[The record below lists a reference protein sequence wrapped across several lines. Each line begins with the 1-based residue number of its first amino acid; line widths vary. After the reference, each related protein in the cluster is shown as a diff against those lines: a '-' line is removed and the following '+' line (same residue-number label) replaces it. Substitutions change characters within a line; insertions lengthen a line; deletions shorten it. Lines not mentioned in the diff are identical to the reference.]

1 MINITKII
9 GSLNKMKILK
19 LKNHIPISGP
29 ARREPADGTETD
41 MRVSLGFEPAW
52 FHKRCGIN
60 FTEKWHTD
68 PFYRYESLVKMKR
81 ELCQRFPSVS
91 YWNEDYKEDLATIS
105 GCYGAYVIPKVFG
118 FPLVYEKDKW
128 PEINKKKE
136 KLSVKDIE
144 ALNVGQLLKG
154 PFIEEIFN
162 QMDVIEKEW
171 GKIHGYLNWQ
181 GVLNNA
187 FILRGENI
195 FTDFYDKP
203 DLVHHFFSIISDL
216 MIKLALKVQKRQRKS
231 GFYINHFCV
240 SNCTVNMVSP
250 QIYREFLLP
259 YDKKIAE
266 SGFKRFGMH
275 TCNWNVT
282 PYLEEIIKLTKIGYL
297 DMGIMSD
304 MKKVK
309 KMFPEARRAVMYSPV
324 RLQEATLDKLIK
336 DMKKIHREIAPC
348 DVVMADIQSSTT
360 NRRINDFLRICRSI
374 EEGTG

>member
-1 MINITKII
+1 ME
-9 GSLNKMKILK
+9 KILK
-19 LKNHIPISGP
+19 LRNHIPISGP

-52 FHKRCGIN
+52 FHQRCGID
-60 FTEKWHTD
+60 FSKKWHTD
-68 PFYRYESLVKMKR
+68 PFFRYKSLVKMKK
-81 ELCQRFPSVS
+81 ELCKNFPSVS

-105 GCYGAYVIPKVFG
+105 GCYGAYVIPKIFN
-118 FPLVYEKDKW
+118 FPLIYGKDRW
-128 PEINKKKE
+128 PEIDKSKA

-144 ALNVGQLLKG
+144 ALNVSQLLKG

-324 RLQEATLDKLIK
+324 RLQETNLGELRE

-348 DVVMADIQSSTT
+348 DVVMADIQFSTT

-374 EEGTG
+374 EEGIG